1 MAGHLIGE
9 RAEYNKELMFLWKAS
24 RAGCLVFHVLY
35 ALFLKRK
42 GVHHINM

>member
-24 RAGCLVFHVLY
+24 RAGCLVFHV
-35 ALFLKRK
+35 FICFVLKT
-42 GVHHINM
+42 